1 MTGIEGFLVVTADK
15 LKLILAVLLVAGGIG
30 GFYYFGDKPELIRW
44 AILLAA
50 VVLAVILAAPTATGR
65 NTWGFIKG
73 SRVELRKVVWP
84 ARKETMQVTVVVF
97 VMVVLVAVY
106 MWMIDWG
113 LHEIV
118 RVVTGI
124 TG

>member
-84 ARKETMQVTVVVF
+84 ARKETLQVTVVVF

>member
-1 MTGIEGFLVVTADK
+1 MTADK
-15 LKLILAVLLVAGGIG
+15 LKLVLAVLLVVGGIG
-30 GFYYFGDKPELIRW
+30 GFYYFGDQPELVRV
-44 AILLAA
+44 A
-50 VVLAVILAAPTATGR
+50 VVLVSIVLAVVFAATTAAGR
-65 NTWGFIKG
+65 GTWEFFKG
-73 SRVELRKVVWP
+73 ARLELRKVVWP
-84 ARKETMQVTVVVF
+84 ARKETVQITLVVF

-118 RVVTGI
+118 RVI

>member
-1 MTGIEGFLVVTADK
+1 MTADK

-30 GFYYFGDKPELIRW
+30 GFYYFGDKPEALRV
-44 AILLAA
+44 AIVLAA
-50 VVLAVILAAPTATGR
+50 GVLAVVVAATTAFGR
-65 NTWGFIKG
+65 STWEFFKG
-73 SRVELRKVVWP
+73 SRMELRKVVWP
-84 ARKETMQVTVVVF
+84 EKKETMQITLVVF

-118 RVVTGI
+118 KAVTG
-124 TG
+124 